1 MQIVKAAEPV
11 VSVLMLSLVYKCV
24 LQALTLPPA
33 PRPSLSALSQGE
45 VFHWHLAVPCSYR
58 GWRRG
63 TPSRPGLGCERVQ
76 LRAGPRLSVRYQG
89 LPPVQ
94 IVSATEVNFAMAGF
108 LAAMLSNFAFVF
120 RNIKSK
126 EAQKDIGA
134 SMCPAPEECT
144 LPQLELKMAG
154 WVEVFA
160 GLGGINLYAWMS
172 ILGTII
178 LLPVSLLVEGGQL
191 SAGRASLSSPL
202 PLPAAE

>member
-1 MQIVKAAEPV
+1 M
-11 VSVLMLSLVYKCV
+11 
-24 LQALTLPPA
+24 
-33 PRPSLSALSQGE
+33 
-45 VFHWHLAVPCSYR
+45 
-58 GWRRG
+58 
-63 TPSRPGLGCERVQ
+63 
-76 LRAGPRLSVRYQG
+76 RYQG

-134 SMCPAPEECT
+134 SMRPAPDRMH
-144 LPQLELKMAG
+144 LAAAGAKRAG

-191 SAGRASLSSPL
+191 SAGQASLSSPL
-202 PLPAAE
+202 QCRRVNVSNTAPHRLRLAAAQSKFAASGALPFLWLGQGTAFITFLLTVRHPVPCGTAVNQLWQGSSFSCCCGFAG